1 MDFLKTVIIEIDDEF
16 ELKIFRFKDAICYL
30 RIRNVSG
37 KFRIYERTENPK
49 ENKIKKISKNNLK
62 FKVYKKFMQ
71 SMKIDITI
79 LYRKKISFK
88 NCDKILIKIISYIN
102 KRNQIMKTG
111 VNANDNGKRLFN
123 YNSYNLYR
131 ILKHVTFL

>member
-30 RIRNVSG
+30 RIRNGSG

-62 FKVYKKFMQ
+62 YKVYKKFMQ

-79 LYRKKISFK
+79 LNRKKISIK
-88 NCDKILIKIISYIN
+88 NSDKILIKIISYIN
-102 KRNQIMKTG
+102 KRNQITKTV
-111 VNANDNGKRLFN
+111 VNGNENRKRLSY
-123 YNSYNLYR
+123 YNSYNLFR
-131 ILKHVTFL
+131 ILKPVIFL

>member
-30 RIRNVSG
+30 RIRNGSG